1 MNEKNIL
8 FLIIIFL
15 IIIYFLYDCGC
26 KIESNSILKIY
37 ECYCRNFVFLLNNKI
52 IICIFLICIVYFF
65 IYKSKCKIKKTYKKK
80 VKGGEEIIICNTPEM
95 ITSTNVDEN
104 SIVVYYAGKIYNIKK
119 TELTDNQEKY
129 FTYLQTLLKE
139 GYELDI
145 NDKKYKIKNYADLTK
160 FFNYYDLYKKEGK
173 NIDKLKQL
181 YESKS
186 EIITLLNDNL
196 KKSDIICLNN
206 LKI

>member
-1 MNEKNIL
+1 M
-8 FLIIIFL
+8 
-15 IIIYFLYDCGC
+15 
-26 KIESNSILKIY
+26 
-37 ECYCRNFVFLLNNKI
+37 
-52 IICIFLICIVYFF
+52 
-65 IYKSKCKIKKTYKKK
+65 
-80 VKGGEEIIICNTPEM
+80 KGGEEIIICNTPEM